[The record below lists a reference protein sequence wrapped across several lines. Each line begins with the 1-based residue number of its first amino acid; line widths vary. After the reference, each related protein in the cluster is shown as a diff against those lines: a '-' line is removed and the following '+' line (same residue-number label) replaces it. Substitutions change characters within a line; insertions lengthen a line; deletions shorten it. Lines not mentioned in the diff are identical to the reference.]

1 MAGLLAFGLAVAI
14 AWIASAD
21 RAFAD
26 TVDAAAQPYM
36 VAGGFIAAVIFIGGG
51 LYTIWVGRDRR
62 RIARESPNW
71 PQADGKILTAAVVT
85 RWHPTV
91 GSYHVPRAHYSF
103 AVAGTTYQG
112 AVIRAGLEQ
121 FGSITKEAAQTH
133 IEQYPVGGHVKV
145 HYNPA
150 NPASAV
156 LETTVMGGGRNIF
169 AGAIFV
175 VLGVAAFVFA
185 VWTAGLEAR

>member
-1 MAGLLAFGLAVAI
+1 MARLFAFGLAVATTFF
-14 AWIASAD
+14 AGAG

-26 TVDAAAQPYM
+26 TVDAAAKPYM
-36 VAGGFIAAVIFIGGG
+36 VVGGFIAAVIFIGGG
-51 LYTIWVGRDRR
+51 FYTIWVGRDRR

-71 PQADGKILTAAVVT
+71 PQADGKILTATVAT

-91 GSYHVPRAHYSF
+91 GSYYVPRAYYSY

-112 AVIRAGLEQ
+112 DVIRAGLEQ

-133 IEQYPVGGHVKV
+133 IQQYPVGSRVTV

-150 NPASAV
+150 APASAV

-175 VLGVAAFVFA
+175 LLGIAAFVFA
-185 VWTAGLEAR
+185 VWTAGLEPS

>member
-1 MAGLLAFGLAVAI
+1 MARLFAFGLAVAI
-14 AWIASAD
+14 ASIGGAD
-21 RAFAD
+21 QAFAD

-36 VAGGFIAAVIFIGGG
+36 VAGGFIAGVIFIGGG

-62 RIARESPNW
+62 RIARESRNW
-71 PQADGKILTAAVVT
+71 PQADGKILTATVAT

-91 GSYHVPRAHYSF
+91 GNYHVPRAHYSY

-112 AVIRAGLEQ
+112 DVIRAGLEQ
-121 FGSITKEAAQTH
+121 FGSITKATAQTL
-133 IEQYPVGGHVKV
+133 IEQYPVGSSVKV

-150 NPASAV
+150 DPASAV

-175 VLGVAAFVFA
+175 LLGIAAFVFA
-185 VWTAGLEAR
+185 VWSAGLEVR